1 MLAARLSQGL
11 ASWLFSS
18 FHSVTDYDGEEVDAV
33 RGHCRR
39 MYINFYPFIWY

>member
-1 MLAARLSQGL
+1 VLEARLSQGL
-11 ASWLFSS
+11 VSPRLFSS

-39 MYINFYPFIWY
+39 M